1 MVEAKKQIFWNDG
14 ILKARYIKW
23 EVLEAKFVTTDDS
36 FMQVSELRFIN

>member
-1 MVEAKKQIFWNDG
+1 MTEAKQQIFWNNS
-14 ILKARYIKW
+14 LKARYIMW